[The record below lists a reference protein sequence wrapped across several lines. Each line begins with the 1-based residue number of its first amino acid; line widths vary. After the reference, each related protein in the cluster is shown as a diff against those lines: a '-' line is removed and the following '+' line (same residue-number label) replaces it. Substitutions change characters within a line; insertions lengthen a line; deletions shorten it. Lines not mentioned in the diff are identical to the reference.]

1 MNIEVIKIDSANA
14 QIKAVIPNSTIDEKK
29 DKLAKDA
36 SKNMNIDGFRKGKV
50 PITIIK
56 QRYGDKLNEDAKSEA
71 VKEIYQDGI
80 KELNIADDLLI
91 GEPSIEEFDEQDN
104 QINVVIALNLKPDLS
119 IDGYKDLIP
128 DFDTPEI
135 SNQDI
140 DDKIKVMLKGVTK
153 PSSVSEDRTLQKDD
167 IALIDFEGFI
177 GEEPFEGG
185 NAKGYSLEIGSGS
198 FIPGFEESMIGMSKG
213 DKKDIEVTFPKEYG
227 SEKLAGQDAIFKV
240 VLHDIQEINISD
252 DIDSDTLKKLLPRE
266 KEPSQEL
273 LKERVKEQLE
283 QEKLTPIYQ
292 DDLKPKY
299 VNSLLEKFDIDIPKS
314 IVEQEIDMST
324 RKALSQ
330 MKEEEIKEFSKDI
343 EAYKAKREEFRD
355 EAIESVKITFLVD
368 ALAKAEN
375 ISVDDQEVMQTIY
388 YEAIQ
393 VGQNPQEVLKQYEEG
408 GLLPAVKMAL
418 VEDRVFKKLFD
429 DKRAK

>member
-36 SKNMNIDGFRKGKV
+36 SKSMNIDGFRKGKV
-50 PITIIK
+50 PIAIIK

-128 DFDTPEI
+128 DFDTPEV
-135 SNQDI
+135 SDQDI
-140 DDKIKVMLKGVTK
+140 DDKIKVMLKGVTE
-153 PSSVSEDRTLQKDD
+153 PSSISEDRTLQKDD

-185 NAKGYSLEIGSGS
+185 SAKGYSLEIGSGS

-266 KEPSQEL
+266 KEPNQEL

-292 DDLKPKY
+292 DDLKPKR
-299 VNSLLEKFDIDIPKS
+299 LI
-314 IVEQEIDMST
+314 
-324 RKALSQ
+324 
-330 MKEEEIKEFSKDI
+330 
-343 EAYKAKREEFRD
+343 
-355 EAIESVKITFLVD
+355 
-368 ALAKAEN
+368 
-375 ISVDDQEVMQTIY
+375 
-388 YEAIQ
+388 
-393 VGQNPQEVLKQYEEG
+393 
-408 GLLPAVKMAL
+408 
-418 VEDRVFKKLFD
+418 
-429 DKRAK
+429 